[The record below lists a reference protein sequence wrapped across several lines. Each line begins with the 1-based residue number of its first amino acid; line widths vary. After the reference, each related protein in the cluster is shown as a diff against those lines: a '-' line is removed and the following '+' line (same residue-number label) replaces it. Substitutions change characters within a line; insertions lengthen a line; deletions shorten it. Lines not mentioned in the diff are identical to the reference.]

1 MKVPVGKFKGQAVDS
16 LPSQYLAWLV
26 TRDHIRFKHWPL
38 VKEAL
43 RVLRGRDFDGILDEL
58 KVERLADRRP
68 TPEQLAKRQGEKA
81 EKLRALEDRRERE
94 RQQRR
99 DERRVR
105 FQQQQAERSQVLD
118 AGEFV
123 RQERARA
130 LQAEIARRE
139 TRPAADPNDISDLL

>member
-43 RVLRGRDFDGILDEL
+43 RVLRSRDFDGLLDEL
-58 KVERLADRRP
+58 MVRALPDHRP
-68 TPEQLAKRQGEKA
+68 TPEQIARRQAEKA
-81 EKLRALEDRRERE
+81 EKLLALEERRKQE
-94 RQQRR
+94 RQQM
-99 DERRVR
+99 R
-105 FQQQQAERSQVLD
+105 FQQQPAERSQVLD
-118 AGEFV
+118 AGESL

-130 LQAEIARRE
+130 LQAEIARRQSQV
-139 TRPAADPNDISDLL
+139 AADSNDISDLV

>member
-43 RVLRGRDFDGILDEL
+43 RVLRSRDFDGLLDEL
-58 KVERLADRRP
+58 MVRRLPDHRP
-68 TPEQLAKRQGEKA
+68 TPEQIVKRQGEKA
-81 EKLRALEDRRERE
+81 EKLRALEERRERE

-99 DERRVR
+99 EERRVR
-105 FQQQQAERSQVLD
+105 FQQQLAESSQLID
-118 AGEFV
+118 GGEYV

-130 LQAEIARRE
+130 LQAEIARRQSQ
-139 TRPAADPNDISDLL
+139 PAGDPNDVSDLL